1 MTNIVSGLRRIAEE
15 GYRFAGDAADEIE
28 RLQGEIY
35 ELKAGLRIL
44 LGKEDFGETIDWVQ
58 RAMRAEA
65 EITRLKQ
72 PAHT

>member
-15 GYRFAGDAADEIE
+15 GYRFAGDAAD
-28 RLQGEIY
+28 EIY

-65 EITRLKQ
+65 EIARLKQ
-72 PAHT
+72 PTHT

>member
-1 MTNIVSGLRRIAEE
+1 MCFVEAIGEATMNGYYVDEWTGLVCST
-15 GYRFAGDAADEIE
+15 AA
-28 RLQGEIY
+28 
-35 ELKAGLRIL
+35 APLRIL

-72 PAHT
+72 PTHT